1 MAGTHFGMFFVG
13 IKIYSKMCYIHV
25 IKSWRYAG
33 NFILSALELYKY
45 VDTEGGWKLIFV
57 IRALIFFLALFL
69 GKLED
74 PEINFKNEL
83 AG

>member
-1 MAGTHFGMFFVG
+1 MWTART
-13 IKIYSKMCYIHV
+13 YSRRVSTLYQAKNNI
-25 IKSWRYAG
+25 W
-33 NFILSALELYKY
+33 LEIAFYTPT
-45 VDTEGGWKLIFV
+45 VDDYSNVTLTLTTEGGWKLIFV

>member
-1 MAGTHFGMFFVG
+1 MLRVWLLDIT
-13 IKIYSKMCYIHV
+13 
-25 IKSWRYAG
+25 
-33 NFILSALELYKY
+33 
-45 VDTEGGWKLIFV
+45 TEGGWKLIFV
-57 IRALIFFLALFL
+57 IRALFFFLALFL

>member
-1 MAGTHFGMFFVG
+1 MLLGPEFYGSVFSEGPQGFPKR
-13 IKIYSKMCYIHV
+13 ISKSHY
-25 IKSWRYAG
+25 R
-33 NFILSALELYKY
+33 
-45 VDTEGGWKLIFV
+45 GGVEIDFRNSGV
-57 IRALIFFLALFL
+57 IFFLALFL